1 MTYEEIKNSL
11 STEDVYLAINK
22 LCTRTNGCTMC
33 PIYKECHDRCD
44 YEMKAPNEG
53 GMPDDENE
61 MCVGAIIA
69 GALAGIDLLKVHE
82 FGNED
87 GKFNYRFEV
96 EEETFECENILSN
109 TWVLKDDKGFL
120 LDFGTLYDCFK
131 SALERA
137 GTGRG

>member
-11 STEDVYLAINK
+11 SAEDIHLAISK
-22 LCTRTNGCTMC
+22 LCTRINGCTMC
-33 PIYKECHDRCD
+33 PICKECHDRCE

-61 MCVGAIIA
+61 MCVDAVIA
-69 GALAGIDLLKVHE
+69 GALAGIDLLKVHK
-82 FGNED
+82 FGNKD
-87 GKFNYRFEV
+87 SGFSYRFEV
-96 EEETFECENILSN
+96 EEETFECENILNN

-131 SALERA
+131 SALKRTS
-137 GTGRG
+137 TGRG